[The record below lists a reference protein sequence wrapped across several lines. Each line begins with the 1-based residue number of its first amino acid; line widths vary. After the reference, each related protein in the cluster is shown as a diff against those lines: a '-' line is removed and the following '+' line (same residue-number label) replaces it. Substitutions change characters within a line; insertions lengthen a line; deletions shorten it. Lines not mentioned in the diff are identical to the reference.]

1 VQGIYKQTIKR
12 MKYLVEFKSWNEETP
27 INEQNSSDYVW
38 GFKANDKYASGTS
51 KVGFADMITYNN
63 YKKDGDLLA
72 KGLTRDMSLLDWMS
86 TEGFNKCEKRV
97 LKLVADDQSRSA
109 LEGFKEKFP
118 DKYAMFIVYATHDP
132 IPNRDYNDQPVDKNS
147 PLDLG
152 KNLKIYAT
160 DLYNNLETTGT
171 SGESTDPNPTNTP
184 PIVYPAV
191 KIEIP
196 QDIDTSDFFEF
207 NSWTLSDK
215 FKKWLTDNV
224 INPSKETISK
234 LNPPEGKPKS
244 YLNSLKITT
253 SSSTIPNGVSPED
266 KKKHTFAELS
276 DLRSESAIKY
286 LKEELAK
293 LGVLIDADTKIEKS
307 TKGTNAGKK
316 STIAYASQPIGTDL
330 TGTSGEEWDKT
341 DANKQELKKYQRVE
355 IEAGIIF
362 NNTKKAE
369 PVKGAET
376 KQEPVKVDPKK
387 PIEVKEKAF
396 FVSITGDEKWRPRF
410 RLPSI
415 NIDLGRIF
423 KFQSKRNWGSTKCP
437 KFK

>member
-1 VQGIYKQTIKR
+1 
-12 MKYLVEFKSWNEETP
+12 MKYLVEFKSWNDGNP
-27 INEQNSSDYVW
+27 INEQNSSDYIW
-38 GFKANDKYASGTS
+38 GFKANDAGASGIS
-51 KVGFADMITYNN
+51 KVGFESLKSFNL
-63 YKKDGDLLA
+63 YKEDGYPLA
-72 KGLTRDMSLLDWMS
+72 KGLTKNMSLLDWMN
-86 TEGFNKCEKRV
+86 TDGFAKCEERV

-118 DKYAMFIVYATHDP
+118 EKYAMFIVYATHDQLP
-132 IPNRDYNDQPVDKNS
+132 KDYKDRPVDRNS

-160 DLYNNLETTGT
+160 DLYNNLGT
-171 SGESTDPNPTNTP
+171 PAASGEPKDPNSSNTP

-234 LNPPEGKPKS
+234 LNPPDGKPKS

-276 DLRSESAIKY
+276 DLRAESAIKY

-307 TKGTNAGKK
+307 TKGTNIGKK

-376 KQEPVKVDPKK
+376 NPEPVKVDPKK
-387 PIEVKEKAF
+387 PIEIKEKAF
-396 FVSITGDEKWRPRF
+396 FVTITGNEKWRPQF
-410 RLPSI
+410 KFSGFNL
-415 NIDLGRIF
+415 DLGRIF
-423 KFQSKRNWGSTKCP
+423 KFESKRNWGSTKCF
-437 KFK
+437 KF

>member
-1 VQGIYKQTIKR
+1 
-12 MKYLVEFKSWNEETP
+12 MKYLVEFKLWNDKSA
-27 INEQNSSDYVW
+27 INEQESAYYIW
-38 GFKANDKYASGTS
+38 GFKANDADASGAG
-51 KVGFADMITYNN
+51 KFGFESLKGFNN
-63 YKKDGDLLA
+63 YREGGYPLA
-72 KGLTRDMSLLDWMS
+72 KGLTKDMSLLDWMG
-86 TEGFNKCEKRV
+86 TEGFDKCEKRV
-97 LKLVADDQSRSA
+97 LDIVADDESRTA
-109 LEGFKEKFP
+109 LENFKEKFP
-118 DKYAMFIVYATHDP
+118 EKYAMFIVFATHDKFP
-132 IPNRDYNDQPVDKNS
+132 REYKDDPVQRNA

-152 KNLKIYAT
+152 KKPKIYAA
-160 DLYNNLETTGT
+160 DFYNNYEDLLKP
-171 SGESTDPNPTNTP
+171 GESTDPKSSDTP

-196 QDIDTSDFFEF
+196 QEVDTSDFFEF

-234 LNPPEGKPKS
+234 LNPPDGKPKS

-253 SSSTIPNGVSPED
+253 SCSTIPNGVSPED

-276 DLRSESAIKY
+276 DLRAESTIKY

-293 LGVLIDADTKIEKS
+293 LGVLIDADTKVEKS

-316 STIAYASQPIGTDL
+316 STVAYASQPIGTDL
-330 TGTSGEEWDKT
+330 TGTSGEEWDTT
-341 DANKQELKKYQRVE
+341 DANKQELKKYQKVE

-362 NNTKKAE
+362 NDTKKPE

-376 KQEPVKVDPKK
+376 KPEPIKVDPKK

-396 FVSITGDEKWRPRF
+396 FVTITGDEKWRPTF
-410 RLPSI
+410 TIPKMPKLRL
-415 NIDLGRIF
+415 GEIF
-423 KFQSKRNWGSTKCP
+423 KFKSKRNWGSTKCP
-437 KFK
+437 KF